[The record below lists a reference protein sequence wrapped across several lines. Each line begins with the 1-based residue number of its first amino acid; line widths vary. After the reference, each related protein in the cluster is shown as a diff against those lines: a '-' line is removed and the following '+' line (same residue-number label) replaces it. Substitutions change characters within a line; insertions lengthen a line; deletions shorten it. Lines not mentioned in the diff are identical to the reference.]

1 MEEVKQKRRL
11 PDWAVKLLIW
21 VGPSLAL
28 LLLHMWGFGL
38 VLSDGTWITFCLV
51 PIFGLI
57 LTRLVFLFRS
67 RRSAGGKVWRTSIW
81 VIVLVP
87 LWFFALF
94 FPRELHRC
102 TRIRPRERFEEAYCK
117 VFPEDRLLP
126 LELGEPEAVE
136 CHSYMWSLLIYE
148 SHSRTLLC
156 RYGEA
161 DYPEAKAALE
171 ARYRFRTEPLDTE
184 WAAPGKEVKQIEPY
198 TSIGDDSFR
207 FLLTGGKLRHI
218 LLDVLGRMQPVDI
231 NAVHTQSLQTRGDRC
246 TALARLIFDTR
257 KMLGGES
264 DLFSPDTF
272 SQQTFGGSLTVH
284 LGGIPKGKTAVIRGV
299 ECLRKLF
306 VAVGLTEYDSAAA
319 GASPPRPCADHAGV
333 HRFFVEKIFHLI
345 QPPILFIYQKKHL
358 LAFLRQMLFDRFD
371 VCFNKKLLA
380 KRNAVGINID
390 GTYEKKNSLDQT
402 PDSAERT

>member
-67 RRSAGGKVWRTSIW
+67 RRSAAGKAWRTILW

-102 TRIRPRERFEEAYCK
+102 TRIRPRERFEAACCE
-117 VFPEDRLLP
+117 VFSEDRLLP
-126 LELGEPEAVE
+126 LELGEPESVE
-136 CHSYMWSLLIYE
+136 CHSYVWSALIFE

-207 FLLTGGKLRHI
+207 FLLPGDGDNLYGDSFYKRCLLVVTNDARHEI
-218 LLDVLGRMQPVDI
+218 GYV
-231 NAVHTQSLQTRGDRC
+231 
-246 TALARLIFDTR
+246 
-257 KMLGGES
+257 
-264 DLFSPDTF
+264 
-272 SQQTFGGSLTVH
+272 
-284 LGGIPKGKTAVIRGV
+284 
-299 ECLRKLF
+299 
-306 VAVGLTEYDSAAA
+306 
-319 GASPPRPCADHAGV
+319 
-333 HRFFVEKIFHLI
+333 
-345 QPPILFIYQKKHL
+345 
-358 LAFLRQMLFDRFD
+358 LFDDFD
-371 VCFNKKLLA
+371 
-380 KRNAVGINID
+380 
-390 GTYEKKNSLDQT
+390 LDI
-402 PDSAERT
+402 AEDLGEFLMGFCGWRYIR